1 MTRRLLTPL
10 VACAALLAGGALST
24 AAALGSSATQGT
36 AGASRLT
43 LPSISSAL
51 PPLPTVSV
59 PSVSVPSVS
68 VPSVTVPPVTV
79 GPITTPTL
87 STPSI
92 TTPTLSTPTVTVPPV
107 QTPPVNTSPL
117 GSHPVSTPGLVPSTS
132 SAVGAVTSALKAPS
146 VTAGSTSGTSGASRS
161 SNPSAG
167 SPHRPAGNQPTRN
180 ARGQHGTSPGSS
192 SHAVATAAGT
202 SQADAQPTAA
212 TTGKRTSTTQ
222 PRSTATSG
230 PIGRLVKALP
240 TAVLFALLAFGVI
253 AAAMALNAYLQ
264 SRRAKSLAG
273 QREALLSDVG
283 VLQAALLPSV
293 PGSLGEL
300 DVSVA
305 YRPAQGLAAGGDFFD
320 VFSVAPE
327 RTGII
332 IGDVSGHGRES
343 LIHAALVR
351 YTLRALM
358 GEGHPL
364 PEVLARADRY
374 LRGDLGEGFATVII
388 CCYDHTTAELTWAK
402 AGHEPPIIAG
412 EPELEEEPAT
422 PLGLGLGDTWPQ
434 FSRLLAPGERVCL
447 FTDGLTE
454 ARRQGEYLGRSHLKS
469 LVEQGLSAQALVER
483 IQTDADDC
491 TDDLAAVVISRA
503 TAVADPPATDA
514 QNTHATGA
522 QNTQAVD
529 AQAAGTRQAAIV

>member
-1 MTRRLLTPL
+1 MTRRLLTAL
-10 VACAALLAGGALST
+10 VACAALLAGAALSA
-24 AAALGSSATQGT
+24 AAALGSSASHPN
-36 AGASRLT
+36 AGGSRLA
-43 LPSISSAL
+43 LPSVSSVL

-59 PSVSVPSVS
+59 PSVSVPSVT
-68 VPSVTVPPVTV
+68 VPSVTVPSVTI
-79 GPITTPTL
+79 GPITTPTV

-92 TTPTLSTPTVTVPPV
+92 TTPTLSTPTVTVPPIR
-107 QTPPVNTSPL
+107 TPPVNTPPVTTPSV
-117 GSHPVSTPGLVPSTS
+117 GSHTISTPSGVPSPS
-132 SAVGAVTSALKAPS
+132 NAVGAVTSALKAPS
-146 VTAGSTSGTSGASRS
+146 VTAGSASGTSRASRP
-161 SNPSAG
+161 SNTAAGATRRSAG
-167 SPHRPAGNQPTRN
+167 NRQTGSGHAQT
-180 ARGQHGTSPGSS
+180 GTSPRSGSQ
-192 SHAVATAAGT
+192 TAGGGGAFQ
-202 SQADAQPTAA
+202 SDAQP
-212 TTGKRTSTTQ
+212 GTTQ
-222 PRSTATSG
+222 PGGRASRTPPRATKSATATSG

-240 TAVLFALLAFGVI
+240 TAVLVALLAFGVI

-264 SRRAKSLAG
+264 SRRARSLAG

-374 LRGDLGEGFATVII
+374 LRGELGDGFATVII

-412 EPELEEEPAT
+412 QPERDEKAAT

-434 FSRLLAPGERVCL
+434 FSRSLAPGERVCL

-454 ARRQGEYLGRSHLKS
+454 ARRQGGYLGRAHLKS

-491 TDDLAAVVISRA
+491 SDDLAAVVLSRA
-503 TAVADPPATDA
+503 TAVADP
-514 QNTHATGA
+514 
-522 QNTQAVD
+522 QAND
-529 AQAAGTRQAAIV
+529 AQANDGDPTAARQAATV